1 MNLFSVHRQGISCI
15 DKEFQFLLIF
25 SSQSRMALID
35 FLALDAYYSFVP
47 SLDGASFPESS
58 SSSSFAPSAM
68 LDLDEPSITA
78 VFLSNREGLVAING
92 GGREE

>member
-1 MNLFSVHRQGISCI
+1 M
-15 DKEFQFLLIF
+15 ELL
-25 SSQSRMALID
+25 D

-47 SLDGASFPESS
+47 SLDGASFPKSS